1 MIKLILSYL
10 KGTARACALLAPL
23 MMVLEVVMDLQ
34 QPILMSRIID
44 VGVARGDLAY
54 VLSTGL
60 LMLAMAAA
68 GLVGGAGC
76 SILAAKAAVPMAGA
90 MREALFAKVQGLS
103 FAKLDELET
112 SSLVTRLTN
121 DVMQMQSML
130 LMMLRIMVRTP
141 ITLAGSIVMA
151 VIISPRL
158 SLVLLAALPFVVFS
172 ISWVLAKS
180 VPLFGEVQ
188 KSVDRVNGIQR
199 ESLLGARVVKAFT
212 MEARLAE
219 RFGKANDELSRRSVE
234 AQSLTFLLLPSV
246 TFAMNASVV
255 AVLWFGGAMVD
266 SGSLEIGKIMAFINY
281 LVQMTHSLMM
291 AVNLI
296 INLSRA
302 KASAT
307 RIREVLDTT
316 TSIEEPGRALAP
328 SSYDIEF
335 RNVGFSYRSGGEEV
349 LKDLSFRI
357 EEGET
362 IGVIGATGSGKS
374 SLACLIPRLY
384 DASSG
389 AVLIGDVDVR
399 DMSLE
404 ALRSSAG
411 IAMQE
416 SLLFS
421 GTIASNLRFGDGNA
435 TEEDMRSACET
446 AQAAEFIARL
456 PGGYESPVEQRARN
470 LSGGQKQRLS
480 LARSLLQGPRIL
492 ILDDTTSAVDLKTE
506 ARMRAA
512 LARRLAGTT
521 LIVIAQRISAVMQA
535 DRILVLDSGR
545 LAGCGTHKELLASN
559 DIYRSIVVSQLGEEA
574 AHDAR

>member
-1 MIKLILSYL
+1 MLKLILSYL
-10 KGTARACALLAPL
+10 KGSARACAVLAPL
-23 MMVLEVVMDLQ
+23 MMILEVVMDLQ
-34 QPILMSRIID
+34 QPVLMSRIID

-54 VLSTGL
+54 VLGTGL
-60 LMLAMAAA
+60 IMLAMAAV
-68 GLVGGAGC
+68 GLVGGGAC

-90 MREALFAKVQGLS
+90 MREALFAKVQSLS
-103 FAKLDELET
+103 FAKIDEFET

-121 DVMQMQSML
+121 DVMQMQSMFI
-130 LMMLRIMVRTP
+130 MMLRIMVRTP
-141 ITLAGSIVMA
+141 ITLVGSIVMA

-158 SLVLLAALPFVVFS
+158 SLVLLVALPFVVFS

-212 MEARLAE
+212 MEGRLAE
-219 RFGKANDELSRRSVE
+219 RFELANEELTRRSVA
-234 AQSLTFLLLPSV
+234 AQGLTFLLLPSV

-255 AVLWFGGAMVD
+255 AALWFGASMVD
-266 SGSLEIGKIMAFINY
+266 SKGLEIGKIMAFINY
-281 LVQMTHSLMM
+281 LVQMTQSLMM

-296 INLSRA
+296 MSLSRA
-302 KASAT
+302 QASAS
-307 RIREVLDTT
+307 RIDEVLDAR
-316 TSIEEPGRALAP
+316 TSVEEPRRAIAP

-335 RNVGFSYRSGGEEV
+335 RNVSFSYGSGGEEV

-374 SLACLIPRLY
+374 SMACLIPRLY

-389 AVLIGDVDVR
+389 AVLIGGIDVR
-399 DMSLE
+399 SMGFE

-421 GTIASNLRFGDGNA
+421 GTIASNLRFGDGEA
-435 TEEDMRSACET
+435 GEEEMDGACEA
-446 AQAAEFIARL
+446 AQAAEFIKLL

-480 LARSLLQGPRIL
+480 LARSLLQKPRIL

-506 ARMRAA
+506 ARMRSS
-512 LARRLAGTT
+512 LAKRLSGTT

-545 LAGCGTHKELLASN
+545 LAAGGTHKELLASSE
-559 DIYRSIVVSQLGEEA
+559 IYRSIVVSQLGEEA
-574 AHDAR
+574 VDNAR